1 MTQNCVIR
9 PTMMLNKNNNKN
21 NNNIKSKK
29 VYKTSIE
36 HASGRKNIADSGYFR
51 LLIASNPNNDSYNDI
66 KKEIAKL
73 VSKIHSASITNGNRL
88 ETDYIANPIY
98 NSNNPE
104 HINIPITHIDQLRE
118 GHFTHLKFYAMGKN
132 IEVDYTMVSII
143 DNTICVH
150 LFEIKD
156 GGEMDTKKAISEV
169 RSLLEIEEMLREC
182 NSPLYNYVVVN
193 PYIVLW
199 NTDKITKGS
208 FKISPNNVYL
218 ITGKQMCSIVGGMDF
233 DTISSD
239 RTNIGPENLSYIIKQ
254 FKSITYKY
262 DMINEQLHRMP

>member
-1 MTQNCVIR
+1 MTQHCIR
-9 PTMMLNKNNNKN
+9 IHTMMLNKNNNK
-21 NNNIKSKK
+21 KSRK

-104 HINIPITHIDQLRE
+104 HSNIPITHIDQLRE

-132 IEVDYTMVSII
+132 IEVDYTII
-143 DNTICVH
+143 NIDKEIIYVQ

-156 GGEMDTKKAISEV
+156 GGEMDTKKAVSEV
-169 RSLLEIEEMLREC
+169 RSLLEIEDMLREC
-182 NSPLYNYVVVN
+182 NSSLYKYVVIK

-199 NTDKITKGS
+199 NTDRITKWS
-208 FKISPNNVYL
+208 FKSPLNTVYL
-218 ITGKQMCSIVGGMDF
+218 ITGKQMCMIVGGMDF
-233 DTISSD
+233 DIISKD

-254 FKSITYKY
+254 FKTIVYKY
-262 DMINEQLHRMP
+262 DIINEQLHRLP